1 MSRRSSV
8 LAAALLAMWIV
19 AAASLPASAHLHE
32 RVGDIEF
39 TVGWASEPAFAGEP
53 NTVQVFIT
61 EAPPEEPGHTHA
73 EGEEEGPPVASRQVK
88 LTVEVIFGDKDA
100 TTKMAAVPLE
110 PFAFGAP
117 GEFRVE
123 TFVPTRA
130 GTWTFHFTGTI
141 KGKAFDKFYTSGSKG
156 AIEGTEYSDVKEV
169 AAVSFPEKD
178 QTNADLARA
187 LDQTRKTAATG
198 AQAAKDDAKNAR
210 LFGILGIALGAA
222 GIVFGLRP
230 RGKKAAS

>member
-1 MSRRSSV
+1 MSRRFSV
-8 LAAALLAMWIV
+8 AAMLLAMWIV
-19 AAASLPASAHLHE
+19 AVAALPASGHLHE
-32 RVGDIEF
+32 KVGDIEF
-39 TVGWASEPAFAGEP
+39 TVGWVSEPAFAGEP
-53 NTVQVFIT
+53 NTIQVFIT
-61 EAPPEEPGHTHA
+61 EAPSA
-73 EGEEEGPPVASRQVK
+73 EGEEEGPPVDSRQVK

-100 TTKMAAVPLE
+100 TVKMPAVPLE
-110 PFAFGAP
+110 PFAFGSP

-123 TFVPTRA
+123 TFVPSRA

-198 AQAAKDDAKNAR
+198 AQAAKDDAKNAK
-210 LFGILGIALGAA
+210 LFGIIGIAFGAV
-222 GIVFGLRP
+222 GIAFGLRP

>member
-1 MSRRSSV
+1 MSRRLSA

-19 AAASLPASAHLHE
+19 AAAPPASAHLHE
-32 RVGDIEF
+32 KVGDIEF

-61 EAPPEEPGHTHA
+61 EAPPA
-73 EGEEEGPPVASRQVK
+73 EGEAEGPPVDSRQVK
-88 LTVEVIFGDKDA
+88 LTVEVIFGDKNA
-100 TTKMAAVPLE
+100 TTKMAAAPLE
-110 PFAFGAP
+110 PFAFGSP

-123 TFVPTRA
+123 TFVPSRA

-141 KGKAFDKFYTSGSKG
+141 EGKAFDKFYTSGSKG
-156 AIEGTEYSDVKEV
+156 AIEGTEYSDVMEV

-187 LDQTRKTAATG
+187 LDQTRKTVATG
-198 AQAAKDDAKNAR
+198 AQAAKDDAKNAK
-210 LFGILGIALGAA
+210 LFGIIGIALGAV
-222 GIVFGLRP
+222 GIAFGLRP

>member
-1 MSRRSSV
+1 MSRRWSV
-8 LAAALLAMWIV
+8 LAAVLLATLIV
-19 AAASLPASAHLHE
+19 AAALPASAHLHE

-53 NTVQVFIT
+53 NTIQVFVT
-61 EAPPEEPGHTHA
+61 EALPA
-73 EGEEEGPPVASRQVK
+73 EGEEEGPPVDSRQVK

-110 PFAFGAP
+110 PFAFGSP

-123 TFVPTRA
+123 TFVPSRP
-130 GTWTFHFTGTI
+130 GTWTFHFKGTI
-141 KGKAFDKFYTSGSKG
+141 KGEAFDKFYTSGSKG

-187 LDQTRKTAATG
+187 LDQTRKTAATA

-210 LFGILGIALGAA
+210 LFGIIGIALGAIGVA
-222 GIVFGLRP
+222 LGLRS

>member
-1 MSRRSSV
+1 MSRRFSV
-8 LAAALLAMWIV
+8 AAVLLAIWIV
-19 AAASLPASAHLHE
+19 AVAALPASGHLHE
-32 RVGDIEF
+32 KVGDIEF

-53 NTVQVFIT
+53 NTIQVFVT
-61 EAPPEEPGHTHA
+61 EAAPAG
-73 EGEEEGPPVASRQVK
+73 GEEEGPPVDSRQVK

-110 PFAFGAP
+110 PFAFGSP
-117 GEFRVE
+117 GEYRVE
-123 TFVPTRA
+123 TFVPSRA

-198 AQAAKDDAKNAR
+198 AQAAKDDAKNAK
-210 LFGILGIALGAA
+210 LFGIIGIALGAI
-222 GIVFGLRP
+222 GIAFGLRP
-230 RGKKAAS
+230 RGKKAVS